1 MIPIFILYDQN
12 MNEIDYPEG
21 ITPLDIFVS
30 SIEKERVTESLEGK
44 SGSIDYGAIYKER
57 PIELKF
63 LLKANDTQSY
73 RLLRDELYAV
83 IDEIE
88 YVSETYQIGK
98 RYNVKVDTS
107 FIPERYENNQRFAE
121 AEVSCITTELPFAE
135 SIGTTQD
142 IEHSRLRYSDELWSY
157 GMGLS
162 YEDNTKDYSHRQLNF
177 SIFNAGNVSVHPFE
191 QYLKIELENIGKG
204 YRLINETTGD
214 KFEYLG
220 RTTGKFVL
228 DGPNMTMKGL
238 QAFRDTNRQYI
249 SLVPGWNYFN
259 QNKAKEVK
267 FDFRYYYK

>member
-1 MIPIFILYDQN
+1 
-12 MNEIDYPEG
+12 MNKIDYPKG

-73 RLLRDELYAV
+73 RLLRDELYSAV
-83 IDEIE
+83 DDIE

-98 RYNVKVDTS
+98 RYKVKVDETY
-107 FIPERYENNQRFAE
+107 IPERYDNNQRFAE
-121 AEVSCITTELPFAE
+121 IEVNCITTDLPFAE
-135 SIGTTQD
+135 SVSTTQD
-142 IEHSRLRYSDELWSY
+142 IERNGLRYSDELWSY

-228 DGPNMTMKGL
+228 DGP
-238 QAFRDTNRQYI
+238 
-249 SLVPGWNYFN
+249 
-259 QNKAKEVK
+259 
-267 FDFRYYYK
+267 

>member
-1 MIPIFILYDQN
+1 D
-12 MNEIDYPEG
+12 D
-21 ITPLDIFVS
+21 
-30 SIEKERVTESLEGK
+30 
-44 SGSIDYGAIYKER
+44 
-57 PIELKF
+57 
-63 LLKANDTQSY
+63 
-73 RLLRDELYAV
+73 
-83 IDEIE
+83 IE

-98 RYNVKVDTS
+98 RYKVKVDETY
-107 FIPERYENNQRFAE
+107 IPERYDNNQRFAE

-162 YEDNTKDYSHRQLNF
+162 YEDNTNNNMKFAFLNT
-177 SIFNAGNVSVHPFE
+177 GKVSVHTYE
-191 QYLKIELENIGKG
+191 QYIKIEYENIGKG

-214 KFEYLG
+214 KFEYIG